1 LNSQLWNSGLESD
14 KEIARKQ
21 KRKLSY
27 ITNVYI
33 VKDPANP
40 ENEGSVRLFKFGKK
54 IFDKLNDVM
63 NPEFQDEEPM
73 NPFDLWEGANF
84 KLKIR
89 KYEGYPNYDKSEF
102 DTRGAVSE
110 DEDDI
115 ERIWNSE
122 FKLQEFLAEKNFKAY
137 DELKARL
144 NLVLN
149 TQGAVSEQ
157 PVQRA
162 APAVQRPVAT
172 ASKPKTVESDTP
184 PWKDESDDSDDVSYF
199 AKLAED

>member
-1 LNSQLWNSGLESD
+1 
-14 KEIARKQ
+14 
-21 KRKLSY
+21 
-27 ITNVYI
+27 
-33 VKDPANP
+33 
-40 ENEGSVRLFKFGKK
+40 
-54 IFDKLNDVM
+54 M

-73 NPFDLWEGANF
+73 NPFDMWEGANF

-102 DTRGAVSE
+102 DTRGSVSE

-162 APAVQRPVAT
+162 APAVQRPAPAT
-172 ASKPKTVESDTP
+172 SKPKTVESDTP
-184 PWKDESDDSDDVSYF
+184 PWNDNTDDSDDVSYF